1 MAIFAIGDVHGHL
14 DGLLR
19 LLDKVGYGDSDELW
33 FVGDL
38 VNRGP
43 DSAGVL
49 RFVNQG
55 TSATKLPGG
64 SWVRM
69 SAKCFSKDSR
79 VFLGSTTSLPPT
91 SRVRM
96 SGARSNS
103 ASRGSW

>member
-49 RFVNQG
+49 RRNRITG
-55 TSATKLPGG
+55 LLPI
-64 SWVRM
+64 
-69 SAKCFSKDSR
+69 
-79 VFLGSTTSLPPT
+79 L
-91 SRVRM
+91 
-96 SGARSNS
+96 N
-103 ASRGSW
+103 